1 MSNLINSI
9 NIVNAG
15 PTRFFSFKDPTRIN
29 LLIGGNGSGKTFL
42 LKMLYSAIRTIET
55 FHRGDDIRS
64 ITDILSDKLR
74 WTLQTDRI
82 GELVRRGVSEPLF
95 FEFNLEDQHFSYS
108 FSPSASVKIKNVEL
122 IKKGRAANSIFLP
135 AKEVLSIFSVIK
147 KSREIDLSF
156 GFDDTYYDLVKAL
169 SFDPMRE
176 NNNSALLKSQKVLR
190 EIIKGKID
198 FDKNSMRWFYKD
210 NNNCKYSIGVVS
222 DGIKKISIFDRL
234 LVNGYLNNNSIVFID
249 EIESSL
255 QPNTICKFLDI
266 VDDISEHMGVLFFI
280 TTHSQLTLKKLYLV
294 AKKRKGTVTCISLNN
309 NHSIDICD
317 LYYGIPENGIIDIVA
332 DLYNNETE
340 GEFEHEKLITE
351 IAKNSY

>member
-122 IKKGRAANSIFLP
+122 IKKGRAANSMFLP

-210 NNNCKYSIGVVS
+210 NNNSNT
-222 DGIKKISIFDRL
+222 RL
-234 LVNGYLNNNSIVFID
+234 
-249 EIESSL
+249 
-255 QPNTICKFLDI
+255 
-266 VDDISEHMGVLFFI
+266 VLFLME
-280 TTHSQLTLKKLYLV
+280 SRKYLYLTV
-294 AKKRKGTVTCISLNN
+294 FWSMGT
-309 NHSIDICD
+309 SITIR
-317 LYYGIPENGIIDIVA
+317 
-332 DLYNNETE
+332 
-340 GEFEHEKLITE
+340 
-351 IAKNSY
+351 